1 MITNNNRKIY
11 SQPELSGA
19 WYHLNHKTMVPDKL
33 KSGRGG
39 RGSSLANQTGAWK
52 QAEEQGGDKQ
62 GTGAPEI
69 TKGGVQCK
77 DPLLGRFYEN
87 ENSRGGC

>member
-33 KSGRGG
+33 KSGGG
-39 RGSSLANQTGAWK
+39 GGAHDHYSPVPWYHKNMVPEKMKSGEGCSLANQTIAWYHK
-52 QAEEQGGDKQ
+52 IMVRDNVKS
-62 GTGAPEI
+62 
-69 TKGGVQCK
+69 KGVIN
-77 DPLLGRFYEN
+77 RE
-87 ENSRGGC
+87 